1 MPVPG
6 QPIFHLITGGQ
17 GLLFIALSFN
27 SVNNSLGSTLKS
39 SPSQQV
45 AAKSIHSAPGAPSTH
60 CPGDHNKLESQGAVI
75 IEFCIMHTSRS
86 LEKTHGHDVLL
97 LLLPWPSVC
106 VHACSVT
113 QLCPTLCGPM
123 DCSPPG
129 SSVHGN
135 SPGKNTGVGRHALLQ
150 GLFPT
155 QGLNPGLHTTNRFFT
170 I

>member
-1 MPVPG
+1 VPVPG

-123 DCSPPG
+123 DCSPPD
-129 SSVHGN
+129 SSVHEI
-135 SPGKNTGVGRHALLQ
+135 LQ
-150 GLFPT
+150 ARILE
-155 QGLNPGLHTTNRFFT
+155 
-170 I
+170 